1 MRALREDD
9 VEKGGEPG
17 DGEFRVPG
25 RAERSDQEKAIRR
38 VAEAVHQLNERVMRA
53 VKAGVSIELVRGSR
67 WHDGAGNWGD
77 QMVPLIRQRTAPAPT
92 QQTERGTADNSE
104 GEEP

>member
-1 MRALREDD
+1 MRALRGDD
-9 VEKGGEPG
+9 VNKKGEPG
-17 DGEFRVPG
+17 DGEFRMPG
-25 RAERSDQEKAIRR
+25 RAEHSDQEKAIRR
-38 VAEAVHQLNERVMRA
+38 VAEAVHQLNEHVMLA

-92 QQTERGTADNSE
+92 QRTEREAADNSE
-104 GEEP
+104 GEAP